1 MVDDSQIVQNI
12 NQTRKVE
19 IIQTNGA
26 ALVTHEKFFKGVLNS
41 DKENLLIIV
50 KGRENLDSLKAY

>member
-1 MVDDSQIVQNI
+1 MVDDSQIIENI

-26 ALVTHEKFFKGVLNS
+26 ALATHEKFFKSV
-41 DKENLLIIV
+41 
-50 KGRENLDSLKAY
+50 